1 MRVARPSDME
11 IMEDENLGL
20 EENLARLQNHFGGPS
35 IEISCGWPRGNRDG
49 LLSMAAINRT
59 IRWATGKRDHV
70 ETLKIKISEEGEP
83 IDVFSEQLKGSATLD
98 LDNNDVER
106 NYAVRRRFLTDTFN
120 DHMAII
126 RREYG

>member
-1 MRVARPSDME
+1 MRVARPTDME

-20 EENLARLQNHFGGPS
+20 EENLARLQNHFGGPN
-35 IEISCGWPRGNRDG
+35 IEVSCSWPRGNRDG

-59 IRWATGKRDHV
+59 IRWATGNRDHV
-70 ETLKIKISEEGEP
+70 ETLKVKISEESEP

-106 NYAVRRRFLTDTFN
+106 NYAVRRSFLESTFN

-126 RREYG
+126 RRQYG